1 MINLFSYL
9 IVFAIL
15 YTIDTYQ
22 LYQAWGLN
30 WYHTNNRIIQYQ
42 SDKYQSPAV
51 QAFGQAADAVYNQQY
66 PKMHTY
72 YRAHNQYLQA
82 YNRCNQH
89 YNLDNIN
96 TNTLSN
102 HQLAALTRA
111 IIDVYQKRITE
122 YQADINFVIWQI
134 QQDQKLD
141 HLGVQAAAVESQK
154 YADLKADFLTFIN
167 QQTQLNQS
175 LRPLHFRDQIFARHF
190 ANKFANPPL
199 ENYRG
204 YTQQIWQ
211 ATKAHQTGTYA
222 KLIVLLHGYQQICTF
237 LTNDLNTQIKPLPDH
252 IQTWLHNHQ
261 PELEHFEATN
271 QNTERDD

>member
-1 MINLFSYL
+1 MINLFNYL

-30 WYHTNNRIIQYQ
+30 WYHTNERIIQYK

-51 QAFGQAADAVYNQQY
+51 QAFGQTADAVYNQQY

-72 YRAHNQYLQA
+72 YRAHNQYIQA

-102 HQLAALTRA
+102 HQLAVLTRA
-111 IIDVYQKRITE
+111 MIDVYQKRITE
-122 YQADINFVIWQI
+122 YQADITFVIWQI

-141 HLGVQAAAVESQK
+141 LLGIQAAAVESQK

-175 LRPLHFRDQIFARHF
+175 LRPLHLRDQIFARYF
-190 ANKFANPPL
+190 ANKFANITL
-199 ENYRG
+199 EACRG

-211 ATKAHQTGTYA
+211 TTKTHQMDAYA

-237 LTNDLNTQIKPLPDH
+237 LTNDLNTKIKPLPDH